1 MVGKRLGRRW
11 FNSSIEWRG
20 RKFLDMSVEQIRR
33 QLPSQPLGI
42 LAVLDQRSGFA
53 EGKEDFE
60 FSDRL

>member
-53 EGKEDFE
+53 EG
-60 FSDRL
+60 